1 MHIVTIVNKN
11 RDTTMSLDKNFEKT
25 SSNRLELNLIDFA
38 CDIVTNSS
46 YLSARNNLLR
56 ENTSIYVCEYQ
67 IKIYSCR
74 NVEIDTDRM
83 QTSLSIVA
91 EQSHVCITCPC

>member
-11 RDTTMSLDKNFEKT
+11 RDTTMSPDKNFEKT
-25 SSNRLELNLIDFA
+25 SSNRLELNLID
-38 CDIVTNSS
+38 IITNSS